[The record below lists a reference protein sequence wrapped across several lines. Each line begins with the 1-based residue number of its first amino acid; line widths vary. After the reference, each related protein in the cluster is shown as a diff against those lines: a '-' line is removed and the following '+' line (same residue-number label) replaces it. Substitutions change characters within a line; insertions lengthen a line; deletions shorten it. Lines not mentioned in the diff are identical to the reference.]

1 MPPLLRGAALPATAG
16 GDALLLEV
24 GGPDDLTAET
34 RAAVEPRHRRAFGGG
49 GDLEIGEARAGDGA
63 SAAGGGKQ
71 RLVDEGAGERADLC
85 AERGARERGAE
96 QRDAAGQQR
105 TTGSRADGGES
116 ERGHQS
122 LSD

>member
-1 MPPLLRGAALPATAG
+1 MPPLRAAPPLPAATG

-24 GGPDDLTAET
+24 GGPDDLAAET
-34 RAAVEPRHRRAFGGG
+34 RAAVEARDRRAFGGG

-63 SAAGGGKQ
+63 SAAGGAEQ
-71 RLVDEGAGERADLC
+71 RLVDEGAGERADLR
-85 AERGARERGAE
+85 AERGAGERGAE
-96 QRDAAGQQR
+96 QGDAAGQQR
-105 TTGSRADGGES
+105 AAGGRADGGES